1 MAKAS
6 IEIINALRKTSEK
19 LENGN
24 PFEWGH
30 MGSCNCGNLAQTITH
45 FTKEEIHRFAMQ
57 KRGDWSDQLIDFC
70 PTSGYPMDLII
81 QKMIEIGFTKDDL
94 THLEW
99 LSDIKILDR
108 IGSNQKLYRNVK
120 SDAVLYM
127 KTWADML
134 EEQFLISHPLPELE
148 TLLEKSDLVLAD

>member
-1 MAKAS
+1 MATAS
-6 IEIINALRKTSEK
+6 IEIINALRKTSDK
-19 LENGN
+19 LEKGN

-57 KRGDWSDQLIDFC
+57 KHGDWADQLIDFC

-81 QKMIEIGFTKDDL
+81 QKMMDIGFSKDDL

-99 LSDIKILDR
+99 LSDTSILDK
-108 IGSNQKLYRNVK
+108 IGSHVKLHRNVK
-120 SDAVLYM
+120 SDTILYM
-127 KTWADML
+127 NTWADIL
-134 EEQFLISHPLPELE
+134 EEEFLQNHKLPSLE
-148 TLLEKSDLVLAD
+148 VSLEMIG

>member
-1 MAKAS
+1 MATAS
-6 IEIINALRKTSEK
+6 IEIINALRKTAEK
-19 LENGN
+19 LESGN
-24 PFEWGH
+24 SFEWGH

-81 QKMIEIGFTKDDL
+81 QKMLSVGFTKDDL

-99 LSDIKILDR
+99 LSDTRILDR
-108 IGSNQKLYRNVK
+108 IGSNRKLHRNVK
-120 SDAVLYM
+120 SDAILYM
-127 KTWADML
+127 FTWADVL
-134 EEQFLISHPLPELE
+134 EEEFLINHPLPEVDTVLI
-148 TLLEKSDLVLAD
+148 SQDLVTV

>member
-24 PFEWGH
+24 PFVWGH

-45 FTKEEIHRFAMQ
+45 FTKEEIHRFALQ
-57 KRGDWSDQLIDFC
+57 KRGDWSDQLLDFC

-81 QKMIEIGFTKDDL
+81 QKMIEFGFTKSDL

-99 LSDIKILDR
+99 LSDTKILDK
-108 IGSNQKLYRNVK
+108 IGNNQKLHRNIK
-120 SDAVLYM
+120 ADAILYM
-127 KTWADML
+127 KTWADIL
-134 EEQFLISHPLPELE
+134 EEEFLANHTFPEISS
-148 TLLEKSDLVLAD
+148 LLFEKTVSV

>member
-1 MAKAS
+1 MATAS
-6 IEIINALRKTSEK
+6 IEIINALRKTADK
-19 LENGN
+19 LEKGN

-57 KRGDWSDQLIDFC
+57 KQGDWADQLIDFC

-81 QKMIEIGFTKDDL
+81 QKMMDIGFSKDDL

-99 LSDIKILDR
+99 LSDTSILDK
-108 IGSNQKLYRNVK
+108 IGSQVKLYRNVK
-120 SDAVLYM
+120 SDTILYM
-127 KTWADML
+127 NTWADIL
-134 EEQFLISHPLPELE
+134 EEEFLQNHKLPSLE
-148 TLLEKSDLVLAD
+148 VSLEMIC

>member
-1 MAKAS
+1 MATAS
-6 IEIINALRKTSEK
+6 IEIINALRKTADK
-19 LENGN
+19 LEKGN

-57 KRGDWSDQLIDFC
+57 KHGDWADQLIDFC

-81 QKMIEIGFTKDDL
+81 QKMMDIGFSKDDL

-99 LSDIKILDR
+99 LSDTSILDK
-108 IGSNQKLYRNVK
+108 IGSQVKLYRNVK
-120 SDAVLYM
+120 SDTILYM
-127 KTWADML
+127 NTWADIL
-134 EEQFLISHPLPELE
+134 EEEFLQNHKLPSLE
-148 TLLEKSDLVLAD
+148 VSLEMIC

>member
-1 MAKAS
+1 MATAS
-6 IEIINALRKTSEK
+6 IEIINALRKTAHK
-19 LENGN
+19 LEKGN

-57 KRGDWSDQLIDFC
+57 KHGDWADQLIDFC

-81 QKMIEIGFTKDDL
+81 QKMMDIGFSKDDL

-99 LSDIKILDR
+99 LSDTSILDK
-108 IGSNQKLYRNVK
+108 IGSQVKLYRNVK
-120 SDAVLYM
+120 SDTILYM
-127 KTWADML
+127 NTWADIL
-134 EEQFLISHPLPELE
+134 EEEFLQNHKLPSLE
-148 TLLEKSDLVLAD
+148 VSLEMIC